1 MAEKFKNY
9 SVCGVY
15 FATLLTAA
23 LCLALWFITHNAIVV
38 GLSILI
44 VPYFTS
50 RIFNQ
55 NVTTKAKILL
65 VILLVF
71 LFGGSA
77 FLFKTPDQ
85 GPKNT
90 CDNTS
95 IVDEGDKEDENKQDE
110 ELNVEDQKVTTHGNG
125 RNNRGSG
132 KPGSAKP
139 ADNEKIPQDFSNA
152 GGDSDGGNVNKGG
165 SKTTAGDSNTIKIE
179 DDKSN
184 AELEKKKKDDIKNG
198 KTPTELGDGITATT
212 DTRPETKPDN
222 NKDKPITDKP
232 YSNIDVEKPTIPVTP
247 SSEPEKI
254 PDPLPAEEQIKED
267 AQEASDSKLNEMFDS
282 TGGVKTPDKAQS
294 STTESKKDQEVKPNN
309 SSSDVTNNQSEEK
322 DKQNIVNN
330 DSDKSETK
338 PETKPENNT
347 SSETTKSEVTKPQE
361 AKPEV
366 VKPEETKP
374 QQETPKQEVETK
386 PEESTIPVSIRSL
399 DGGKA
404 YAGDSVQFKITGDVK
419 ELNGLDG
426 FVKGK
431 DYTFS
436 NGCLT
441 INTHENE
448 ATTITIEVVGVNGTT
463 SSASVEVKVI

>member
-1 MAEKFKNY
+1 MAGKFKNY

-23 LCLALWFITHNAIVV
+23 LCLALWLITHNAIVV

-50 RIFNQ
+50 RIFNHD
-55 NVTTKAKILL
+55 VTTKAKILL
-65 VILLVF
+65 VVLLVL

-77 FLFKTPDQ
+77 FLFKA
-85 GPKNT
+85 PKQAPENT

-95 IVDEGDKEDENKQDE
+95 IVDKNDEEKDDEDKDDD
-110 ELNVEDQKVTTHGNG
+110 ELNVEDQKVTTQGSGNYRG
-125 RNNRGSG
+125 RG

-152 GGDSDGGNVNKGG
+152 GGDSNGDNVNKGG
-165 SKTTAGDSNTIKIE
+165 SKTTAGDSNTIKIK
-179 DDKSN
+179 DDKSDSD
-184 AELEKKKKDDIKNG
+184 LDKKKKEDINNG
-198 KTPTELGDGITATT
+198 KTPTDLGDGITATT
-212 DTRPETKPDN
+212 DTRPETKPDD

-232 YSNIDVEKPTIPVTP
+232 HSNIDVTKPTIPVTP

-254 PDPLPAEEQIKED
+254 PDPLPSDEQIKQD
-267 AQEASDSKLNEMFDS
+267 VQEATDSKLNEMFNS
-282 TGGVKTPDKAQS
+282 SGGANTSDKAQS
-294 STTESKKDQEVKPNN
+294 STSESKKDQEEKPSN
-309 SSSDVTNNQSEEK
+309 SSSDVTNNKSEEK
-322 DKQNIVNN
+322 DTQNVVNN
-330 DSDKSETK
+330 DSDKSEIQ
-338 PETKPENNT
+338 PESKPENNT
-347 SSETTKSEVTKPQE
+347 SSEVKKPEETKPE
-361 AKPEV
+361 I

-374 QQETPKQEVETK
+374 QQETPKQEVDTT
-386 PEESTIPVSIRSL
+386 PISIKSL

-419 ELNGLDG
+419 EINGLG
-426 FVKGK
+426 GYVKGK

-463 SSASVEVKVI
+463 ASASVEVKVI